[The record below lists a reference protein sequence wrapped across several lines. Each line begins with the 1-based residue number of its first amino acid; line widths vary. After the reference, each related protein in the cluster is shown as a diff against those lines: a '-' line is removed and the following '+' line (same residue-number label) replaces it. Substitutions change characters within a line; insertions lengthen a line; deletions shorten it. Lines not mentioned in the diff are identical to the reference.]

1 MFASPDRRLP
11 ALLLAFLSLSL
22 FVSCADSG
30 PALAGTWEG
39 DGMVLAVRED
49 RSAVWTLDT
58 PGGRESFDVAWSL
71 DASAEPQHF
80 DVSGFDRGPLAGQTL
95 YGIVEFTDP
104 DTLRWDAA
112 PGPAGAADAEAVRP
126 TVFSPE
132 DTRTLH
138 RVVSQE

>member
-1 MFASPDRRLP
+1 MPASRDGRLS
-11 ALLLAFLSLSL
+11 AFLSLLLSLSL
-22 FVSCADSG
+22 FISCADSG

-39 DGMVLAVRED
+39 DGMVLEVRED
-49 RSAVWTLDT
+49 HTAVWTLDT
-58 PGGRESFDVAWSL
+58 PGGRESFAVAWSH
-71 DASAEPQHF
+71 DASVEPQRF
-80 DVSGFDRGPLAGQTL
+80 DVSGFERGPLAGQTL
-95 YGIVEFTDP
+95 YGIVELTGP

-126 TVFSPE
+126 TTFSPE

>member
-1 MFASPDRRLP
+1 M
-11 ALLLAFLSLSL
+11 LAFHSGRPLAVLPILLSLNL
-22 FVSCADSG
+22 FAACADSG

-39 DGMVLAVRED
+39 DGMVLEVRED
-49 RSAVWTLDT
+49 HTAVWSLDT

-71 DASAEPQHF
+71 DASAEPQRF
-80 DVSGFDRGPLAGQTL
+80 DVSGFERGPLAGQTL
-95 YGIVEFTDP
+95 YGIVELTGP

-126 TVFSPE
+126 ATFSPE